1 MILSHSLVEA
11 ETRAGPLDA
20 TECLS
25 SADDLVD
32 FFFLSLYD
40 SVVKYLVSDK

>member
-11 ETRAGPLDA
+11 ETRASSLDA
-20 TECLS
+20 TESLS
-25 SADDLVD
+25 GPDDLVD

-40 SVVKYLVSDK
+40 SVVLST